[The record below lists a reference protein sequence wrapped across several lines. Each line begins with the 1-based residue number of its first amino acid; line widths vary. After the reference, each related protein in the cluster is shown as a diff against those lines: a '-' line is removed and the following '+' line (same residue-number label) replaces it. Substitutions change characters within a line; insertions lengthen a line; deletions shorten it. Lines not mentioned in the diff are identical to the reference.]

1 MLSISV
7 KEFLFWKNKQLSKGG
22 DQQSFDVLLDCIGGI
37 STSDLNMKIL
47 NPKENLH
54 LKKNLEFLESLWE
67 EQLLKACP
75 IQYLCGITFWRDL
88 KLKVTNKVL
97 IPRPETELIVD
108 IVFNIFK
115 KKSEKLFFAEL
126 GTGSGAISI
135 ALALAYPFS
144 FGVATDIDQD
154 ALEIATKNYKIFSN
168 QSNLK
173 FFCGNWW
180 SPLESFKGKIDLAIS
195 NPPYIPRDTYE
206 KLPKEVKN
214 FEPKIALLGGDDGLK
229 HIREIILKAP
239 LFLKEKGWLILENHF
254 DQSEKVK
261 KLLIKIIILNLSINY
276 FFTLLIHSFLL
287 VNLIIYL
294 L

>member
-1 MLSISV
+1 MLGVSL
-7 KEFLFWKNKQLSKGG
+7 EELLFWKKKQLSKGG
-22 DQQSFDVLLDCIGGI
+22 DQQSFAVLLDCIGGI
-37 STSDLNMKIL
+37 STSDLNSKRI
-47 NPKENLH
+47 NPEGKLQ
-54 LKKNLEFLESLWE
+54 LKNNLEFLESVWDDH
-67 EQLLKACP
+67 LLKSCP

-108 IVFNIFK
+108 IVFNIFR

-135 ALALAYPFS
+135 ALAISYPLS
-144 FGVATDIDQD
+144 DGIATDIDQD
-154 ALEIATKNYKIFSN
+154 ALEIATKNYLNSSKK
-168 QSNLK
+168 SNLK
-173 FFCGNWW
+173 FYCGNWW
-180 SPLESFKGKIDLAIS
+180 SPLESFKGQLDLVIS

-214 FEPKIALLGGDDGLK
+214 FEPKVALLGGEDGLD
-229 HIREIILKAP
+229 HIREIIQKAP

-261 KLLIKIIILNLSINY
+261 QLLIKSKFTSIDIVKDLSGIGR
-276 FFTLLIHSFLL
+276 FTIGR
-287 VNLIIYL
+287 YK
-294 L
+294 